1 MSRVMKCVLTVGLSL
16 TTVKSLS
23 ALVDS
28 GLELRVEEIFLYGGS
43 VNKIKIIKFSIFT
56 TYQIVQRLQNPWDK
70 GLKLTQQ
77 EMRKR
82 ICDSMLLYWFR

>member
-1 MSRVMKCVLTVGLSL
+1 MKCVLTVGLSL